1 MRPVIPP
8 WLCAVA
14 AATLV
19 ACAPLPPPAPS
30 LPPVPPLPQAPS
42 APAAPPVPTTSNP
55 PAPTGQ
61 APAPKASGEPV
72 EVFPHVRV
80 NVPSRLVEFDAEVPT
95 YAYASEKGVVYLEVL
110 VCTPQ
115 TREHEALLLT
125 HARAADVHAALLMI
139 GLRPG
144 TPGAWK
150 WEEKTLVPIPP
161 TGERVDV
168 RVAVTSGTPLVE
180 RPIGDWVYN
189 TSDGTS
195 LSASASGFLFAGS
208 AFVRRD
214 GREWYAADADGTL
227 VGLTTFGS
235 ETVAWARVVSPES
248 SVDEPVWAVRTGAQ
262 PPAGTP
268 VLVRLRPGVAPP

>member
-1 MRPVIPP
+1 MRPLIP
-8 WLCAVA
+8 LSLGAVL
-14 AATLV
+14 LV
-19 ACAPLPPPAPS
+19 ACAATPPPAPS
-30 LPPVPPLPQAPS
+30 VPPVPSAPS
-42 APAAPPVPTTSNP
+42 VPAAPVA
-55 PAPTGQ
+55 PATPH
-61 APAPKASGEPV
+61 APAPASEPTAPDPMASNQPV
-72 EVFPHVRV
+72 EIFPHVRV
-80 NVPSRLVEFDAEVPT
+80 SVPSRLVEFDAEVPA
-95 YAYASEKGVVYLEVL
+95 YAYVSEKGVVFLEVL

-144 TPGAWK
+144 APGAWK
-150 WEEKTLVPIPP
+150 WEEKTLIPIPP
-161 TGERVDV
+161 TGDRVDV
-168 RVAVTSGTPLVE
+168 RVAVASGTPLVE

-189 TSDGTS
+189 TSDGTA
-195 LSASASGFLFAGS
+195 LSASASGFLFSGS
-208 AFVRRD
+208 AFVQRA

-248 SVDEPVWAVRTGAQ
+248 SVDEPVWAVKTGAQ

-268 VLVRLRPGVAPP
+268 VLVRLRPSVAP